1 MRNTTLFH
9 GLGKRSFLLS
19 NGCSLKINPTK
30 ARGVGGGGTETMY
43 KLPPPPESKGM
54 ELQYICFH
62 TKKIEAHTV

>member
-1 MRNTTLFH
+1 MRNTTLFY
-9 GLGKRSFLLS
+9 GQGKRSFLLS

-30 ARGVGGGGTETMY
+30 ARGVWGGEL
-43 KLPPPPESKGM
+43 KLCINCPPPESKGM